1 MLPTPLTNEPPMN
14 DAPSL
19 PRNVSERSESLQDG
33 NRRTTRDKGMT
44 DRSQTTTLDESVQ
57 IVDWDGPDD
66 PQNPKN
72 WSMKRKWAATLIVSC
87 FTLVSPIASA
97 MISPATGNVME
108 DFSVTNSTL
117 GGMITSV
124 FVLGFAIGPLFL
136 GPLSE
141 IYGRSRVIQWANI
154 WFLIWNLVCGFSQNI
169 TQLIV
174 FRFFAGIGGS
184 APITIGG
191 AVVGDTF
198 HPEQRGRAIA
208 TYSLGPMIG
217 PALGPV
223 VGAWIAEL
231 ADWRWVFWSTSLFD
245 VVVQVAGVLYL
256 QETYAPVL
264 LERKARRLAKSMATD
279 PEKDGKHSPTHF
291 RTVFEGEDR
300 SWKTI
305 FSKALT
311 RPFMLFAREPIIQL
325 LGAYM
330 SLIYG
335 VFYLFITTMPG
346 IFRNVY
352 HESPGIGGL
361 NYIALGS
368 GMIFASFMNSRT
380 MDKIYK
386 YCKNRNG
393 GVGEPEFRVP
403 TIVPASIAFP
413 VGMLM
418 TGWGAQNHTHWI
430 VVDIGIFLVG
440 MGMILAFQCIQT
452 YIVDVFTL
460 YAASGIAAVGFTR
473 SLCGFCFP
481 LFADAMYSK
490 LGYGKGNTI
499 ISAIAIAL
507 GCPAPWI
514 LWFYGKRIRGA
525 SKYARKS

>member
-1 MLPTPLTNEPPMN
+1 MLDALSLHANVPEHPEEP
-14 DAPSL
+14 
-19 PRNVSERSESLQDG
+19 QDG
-33 NRRTTRDKGMT
+33 NKVVTRNKESLNPS
-44 DRSQTTTLDESVQ
+44 RSQTTTLDETVQ

-87 FTLVSPIASA
+87 FTLVSPISSA
-97 MISPATGNVME
+97 MISPATGNVMQE
-108 DFSVTNSTL
+108 FSITNSTL
-117 GGMITSV
+117 GGMITSI

-154 WFLIWNLVCGFSQNI
+154 WFLLWNLVCGFSQNV

-208 TYSLGPMIG
+208 IYSLGPMIG

-223 VGAWIAEL
+223 VGAWIAQL
-231 ADWRWVFWSTSLFD
+231 ADWRWVFWSTSIFD
-245 VVVQVAGVLYL
+245 VLVQVAGVLYL
-256 QETYAPVL
+256 QESKSYAPVL
-264 LERKARRLAKSMATD
+264 LERKARRLAKAMETD
-279 PEKDGKHSPTHF
+279 PEKNGKNSHIQF
-291 RTVFEGEDR
+291 RTIFEGEDR
-300 SWKTI
+300 SWQTI

-311 RPFMLFAREPIIQL
+311 RPFLLFAREPILQL

-352 HESPGIGGL
+352 HESAGIGGL

-368 GMIFASFMNSRT
+368 GMLFASFMNSRT
-380 MDKIYK
+380 MDKIYQ
-386 YCKNRNG
+386 YCKARNG
-393 GVGEPEFRVP
+393 GVGEPEFP

-413 VGMLM
+413 LGMLM
-418 TGWGAQNHTHWI
+418 TGWGAENHVHWI
-430 VVDIGIFLVG
+430 VVDIGIFFVG
-440 MGMILAFQCIQT
+440 TGMILAFQCIQT

-473 SLCGFCFP
+473 SLCGFSFP
-481 LFADAMYSK
+481 LFADSMYDK

-507 GCPAPWI
+507 GCPAPWL
-514 LWFYGKRIRGA
+514 LWFYGKKIRGA